1 MHLML
6 MQRQRKHPQSQEP
19 AAHHHQQEKNENQ
32 QETTHSADLPL
43 ETAAVLPSG
52 VMTRNNALEIPD
64 LPLPTH
70 LAGRSIVLVGLMGAG
85 KTAVGKRMAAALGL
99 PFVDTD
105 HEVETAAGYSV
116 SEIFERFGEP
126 AFRDVERRVIRRLLD
141 GRRVVL
147 ATGGGAFMDRETRGV
162 IRSKGLSIWIRAPL
176 PLLLKRVAGRT
187 HRPLLMSGDPAR
199 ILQGLIDLRHPIY
212 AEADIVMDSRDEPV
226 DSMAARL
233 TQAVLA
239 HEPPLHVPVELA
251 AGGYDVVIGSGLLAR
266 AGGLLAPVLPQRRA
280 IIVTDRIVAGLHL
293 ATLTQGL
300 ESAGFTVGT
309 VEIEPGEASKSV
321 EGWTELVDHLL
332 GRGVERRTTI
342 IALGGGVVGDL
353 AGFAAAATLRGLPF
367 VQVPTTLLAQVD
379 SSVGGKTG
387 INTRHGKNLIGA
399 FHQPRMV
406 LADTDVLATLPP
418 RELRAGYAE
427 IVKAGLIGD
436 AAFYEWCE
444 AHGTGVVGDDR
455 AAQAEAIQRA
465 CAFKAAVVG
474 DDEREEKPNDGRA
487 LLNLG
492 HTFAHALEAE
502 VGYGGEL
509 LHGEAVAIGIGL
521 AFSLSARLGYC
532 PPEDGARVR
541 AHLEQVGLPTEIGM
555 LNRRFSAERLIGHM
569 RKDKKMRDGALHF
582 VLVHG
587 IGQAFTTRD
596 VPAEAVMAL
605 LRDAGCSEA
614 G

>member
-6 MQRQRKHPQSQEP
+6 VQRQRKHPQSQE
-19 AAHHHQQEKNENQ
+19 AATHHDQKEKNENQ

-43 ETAAVLPSG
+43 ETAAVLAWG
-52 VMTRNNALEIPD
+52 VMTRNNSLEIPD
-64 LPLPTH
+64 LALPNH

-85 KTAVGKRMAAALGL
+85 KTAVGKRLAAALGL
-99 PFVDTD
+99 PFIDTD
-105 HEVETAAGYSV
+105 HEVEAAAGYSV

-147 ATGGGAFMDRETRGV
+147 ATGGGAFMDRDTRAV
-162 IRSKGLSIWIRAPL
+162 IRARGLSIWIRAPL

-187 HRPLLMSGDPAR
+187 HRPLLMSGDPAHV
-199 ILQGLIDLRHPIY
+199 LQGLIDLRHPIY

-233 TQAVLA
+233 TEAVLA
-239 HEPPLHVPVELA
+239 HEPPLRVTVDLA

-266 AGGLLAPVLPQRRA
+266 AGGLLAPVLPQGRA
-280 IIVTDRIVAGLHL
+280 IIVTDRTVAALHL
-293 ATLTQGL
+293 PTLIQGL

-321 EGWTELVDHLL
+321 DGWTELVDHLL
-332 GRGVERRTTI
+332 ARGVERRTAI

-406 LADTDVLATLPP
+406 LADTDVLTTLPP

-444 AHGTGVVGDDR
+444 AHGAAVVGHDR
-455 AAQAEAIQRA
+455 AAQAEAVQRA

-521 AFSLSARLGYC
+521 AFGLSARLGFC
-532 PPEDGARVR
+532 APEDGARVR
-541 AHLEQVGLPTEIGM
+541 AHLEAVGLPTEIGM

-569 RKDKKMRDGALHF
+569 RRDKKMRDGALHF

-596 VPAEAVMAL
+596 VPAEAVRSL
-605 LRDAGCSEA
+605 LHDAGCRDGS
-614 G
+614 

>member
-1 MHLML
+1 
-6 MQRQRKHPQSQEP
+6 
-19 AAHHHQQEKNENQ
+19 
-32 QETTHSADLPL
+32 
-43 ETAAVLPSG
+43 
-52 VMTRNNALEIPD
+52 MTRNNALEIPD
-64 LPLPTH
+64 LALPAQ

-85 KTAVGKRMAAALGL
+85 KTAVGKRLATVLGL

-105 HEVETAAGYSV
+105 HEVEAAAGCSV
-116 SEIFERFGEP
+116 SDIFARFGEP

-147 ATGGGAFMDRETRGV
+147 ATGGGAFMDRDTRAV
-162 IRSKGLSIWIRAPL
+162 IRARGLSIWIRAPL

-187 HRPLLMSGDPAR
+187 HRPLLMSGDPAQV
-199 ILQGLIDLRHPIY
+199 LQGLIDLRHPIY

-233 TQAVLA
+233 TEAVLA
-239 HEPPLHVPVELA
+239 HEPPLRVTVDLA
-251 AGGYDVVIGSGLLAR
+251 AGGYDVVIGRGLLAR
-266 AGGLLAPVLPQRRA
+266 AGGLLAPVLPQRHA
-280 IIVTDRIVAGLHL
+280 IIVTDRTVAALHL
-293 ATLTQGL
+293 PTLAQGL
-300 ESAGFTVGT
+300 ESAGFTLGT
-309 VEIEPGEASKSV
+309 VEIEPGEAAKSV
-321 EGWTELVDHLL
+321 AGWTELVDHLL
-332 GRGVERRTTI
+332 ARGVERRTAI

-444 AHGTGVVGDDR
+444 AHGASLIGGDR
-455 AAQAEAIQRA
+455 AAQAEAVRRA

-521 AFSLSARLGYC
+521 AFGLSARLGYC
-532 PPEDGARVR
+532 APEDGARVR
-541 AHLEQVGLPTEIGM
+541 AHLEAVGLPTEIGM
-555 LNRRFSAERLIGHM
+555 LGRRFSAERLIGHM
-569 RKDKKMRDGALHF
+569 RRDKKMRDGALHF

-596 VPAEAVMAL
+596 VPAEAVRSL
-605 LRDAGCSEA
+605 LHDAGCRGA